1 MTTFQSWLKDM
12 LDRKNIEQILKM
24 NGLSETAPD
33 EEIRSVLISAR
44 WNQEDVE
51 TAITVLRQNTKTHEN
66 RVDKLHDIFLADR
79 ALSPEAIHSLLGI
92 DVEVNSAEVDSLR
105 TRRAH
110 SYQWQLLSIF
120 VLSLLIAFASI
131 IGMMYWQQSGPFH
144 PGF

>member
-1 MTTFQSWLKDM
+1 M

-51 TAITVLRQNTKTHEN
+51 TAITVLRQNKKTHQN

-79 ALSPEAIHSLLGI
+79 TLSPEAIHSLLGI
-92 DVEVNSAEVDSLR
+92 DVEVNSSEIDSLR
-105 TRRAH
+105 VRRTNA
-110 SYQWQLLSIF
+110 YRWQLFSILILS
-120 VLSLLIAFASI
+120 VLIAFVSI
-131 IGMMYWQQSGPFH
+131 TSMMYWQQLGPFH
-144 PGF
+144 PEL